1 MADLWLEKEL
11 ARQLAPVTAPESLWD
26 RINRQPLRPP
36 RRVLHVDRAFWPV
49 AVVMLLLAVAG
60 VVRTIRI
67 DRDPGT
73 LTDRELA
80 LVVSG
85 AGASG
90 AFDFRSDSFEITR
103 KWVKAAANID
113 IDLPAGQRVADHN
126 FVRLL
131 GVRMTK
137 LRGLPVAAIDYRVG
151 DQVATLFVSGKHAGP
166 AGNEQLQDT
175 SSLRQNPPGTR
186 GFIPGT
192 CTTRPTRSR
201 FPVPRIPTQ
210 PACCVI
216 PTPRV
221 KMYAA
226 SSAVLHW

>member
-26 RINRQPLRPP
+26 RINQQP
-36 RRVLHVDRAFWPV
+36 RRAPRRIPLDRAFWPV

-60 VVRTIRI
+60 VEHTIGI
-67 DRDPGT
+67 DRDPDT

-80 LVVSG
+80 L

-90 AFDFRSDSFEITR
+90 AFDFRSDSFEVTR
-103 KWVKAAANID
+103 KWVKAEANID
-113 IDLPAGQRVADHN
+113 IDLPAGQRVADPALHPQR

-151 DQVATLFVSGKHAGP
+151 DDVATLFVSGKHPGP
-166 AGNEQLQDT
+166 AGNGSPSRHMFSPTKSAGDT
-175 SSLRQNPPGTR
+175 RLYSWDMHDQTYSIAFSGAEN
-186 GFIPGT
+186 
-192 CTTRPTRSR
+192 SHA
-201 FPVPRIPTQ
+201 
-210 PACCVI
+210 ACLLCHSN
-216 PTPRV
+216 TP
-221 KMYAA
+221 
-226 SSAVLHW
+226 S